1 MREALL
7 QSQYHGAK
15 GEFSIAVIC
24 AGVLTVTNLMA
35 VLLENMKA
43 NADESFSEWY
53 ASTTRLFWGYN
64 IFVALAYFTYGIQN
78 FVFLQGVMLDFQRRN
93 YISNL
98 LTSMLEV
105 DINRKSPVSVRMLS
119 INFMHPPS
127 LLTWLELVRMVPDLG
142 KRFFLRV

>member
-78 FVFLQGVMLDFQRRN
+78 FVFLQGVMLDF
-93 YISNL
+93 
-98 LTSMLEV
+98 
-105 DINRKSPVSVRMLS
+105 
-119 INFMHPPS
+119 
-127 LLTWLELVRMVPDLG
+127 
-142 KRFFLRV
+142 